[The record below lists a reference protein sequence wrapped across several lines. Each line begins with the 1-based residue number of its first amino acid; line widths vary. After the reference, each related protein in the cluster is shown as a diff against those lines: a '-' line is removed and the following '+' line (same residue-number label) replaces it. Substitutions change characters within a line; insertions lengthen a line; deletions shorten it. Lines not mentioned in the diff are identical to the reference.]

1 MKIRSLSMKESL
13 MKPLRHGLLL
23 LALLPMGAFAAG
35 GGATLQSANIDV
47 GNTASLQRGAR
58 LFHNYCL
65 GCHAVE
71 YMRYSRVAEDLGL
84 PPDLVQENLI
94 FTGAQLGDRIENAM
108 PAEAS
113 ADWFGKAPPDLT
125 LTARQRGADW
135 VYTYLDSFYLD
146 EASPTGVNNV
156 VFPDVG
162 MPHVLWPLQGW
173 QAATFA
179 PGEHGAEHGAF
190 EGFQLV
196 EAGAMTP
203 GEYDGAIRD
212 ITAYM
217 SYLAEPVQIQRQR
230 LGLWVLAFIAVLGV
244 LAYLLKQEYWKDI
257 H

>member
-1 MKIRSLSMKESL
+1 MKSRSLSMKEPL

-23 LALLPMGAFAAG
+23 LGLLPMVAFAAG

-65 GCHAVE
+65 GCHSVE

-84 PPDLVQENLI
+84 PPELVQENLI
-94 FTGAQLGDRIENAM
+94 FTGAKLGDKIKIAM
-108 PAEAS
+108 PPEAS
-113 ADWFGKAPPDLT
+113 SAWFGTAPPDLT

-135 VYTYLDSFYLD
+135 VYTYLGSFYLD

-156 VFPDVG
+156 VFPDVA

-173 QAATFA
+173 QAAEFS
-179 PGEHGAEHGAF
+179 PGEHGEEHGAF
-190 EGFQLV
+190 KGFQLV
-196 EAGAMTP
+196 EAGQLTP
-203 GEYDGAIRD
+203 GEYDDAIRD

-217 SYLAEPVQIQRQR
+217 SYLAEPMQTERQR
-230 LGLWVLAFIAVLGV
+230 LGLWVLAFIAVLGG